1 MYSFV
6 QYFDVSR
13 YVFIIMVLFKVLYL
27 ISCIFMDKDM
37 YTEQLVSVLK
47 GNCIFYI
54 IMEVLYVCSD

>member
-13 YVFIIMVLFKVLYL
+13 YVFIIMVLFKVLYI
-27 ISCIFMDKDM
+27 ISCIFMYEDM
-37 YTEQLVSVLK
+37 YTEQLVSVLNR
-47 GNCIFYI
+47 NCIFYI